1 MAMHSLMAISFTCD
15 LEVDFLR
22 MMIPHHSGAIKM
34 CEVLQNTA
42 SIVSNDTVATS
53 STSNNST
60 DPHSGHRHR
69 LSTANT
75 TTTDNFLASLCQDIE
90 SSQSIEMAEMVS
102 WLSDRGISSTAA
114 CNATDVPIYVHD
126 GMSMGCGKSDC
137 FSTTNFIIENVAM
150 YDGMAIEY
158 TCDHEVDFVRGMI
171 AHHDGAVK
179 MCEVVGMTLD
189 LDPFIQTLCLDITK
203 NQTDEV
209 IQMTAWLQEK
219 GITDMASCEQ
229 TIASGLGVSRSLGI
243 PAIVSLMFG
252 IGLL

>member
-1 MAMHSLMAISFTCD
+1 
-15 LEVDFLR
+15 
-22 MMIPHHSGAIKM
+22 MMIPHHSDAIKM
-34 CEVLQNTA
+34 CEILQNTA

-75 TTTDNFLASLCQDIE
+75 ATTDNFLASLCQDIE
-90 SSQSIEMAEMVS
+90 SSQSIEMAEMVT
-102 WLSDRGISSTAA
+102 WLSDRGISSSAT
-114 CNATDVPIYVHD
+114 CNATDVPIFVHD
-126 GMSMGCGKSDC
+126 GMSMGCGNSDC
-137 FSTTNFIIENVAM
+137 FSTSNFILVNEAM

-179 MCEVVGMTLD
+179 MCEVVGMTPD

-229 TIASGLGVSRSLGI
+229 TIASGLGVSRSLGFQQ
-243 PAIVSLMFG
+243 LYH
-252 IGLL
+252 

>member
-1 MAMHSLMAISFTCD
+1 
-15 LEVDFLR
+15 
-22 MMIPHHSGAIKM
+22 
-34 CEVLQNTA
+34 
-42 SIVSNDTVATS
+42 
-53 STSNNST
+53 
-60 DPHSGHRHR
+60 
-69 LSTANT
+69 
-75 TTTDNFLASLCQDIE
+75 
-90 SSQSIEMAEMVS
+90 MAEMVS
-102 WLSDRGISSTAA
+102 WLSDRGISSSAP
-114 CNATDVPIYVHD
+114 CNATDVPIFVHD
-126 GMSMGCGKSDC
+126 GMSMGCGISDS
-137 FSTTNFIIENVAM
+137 FSTTNFIIENVAMSM

-219 GITDMASCEQ
+219 GITGMASCEQ
-229 TIASGLGVSRSLGI
+229 IIASGLGVSRSLGI